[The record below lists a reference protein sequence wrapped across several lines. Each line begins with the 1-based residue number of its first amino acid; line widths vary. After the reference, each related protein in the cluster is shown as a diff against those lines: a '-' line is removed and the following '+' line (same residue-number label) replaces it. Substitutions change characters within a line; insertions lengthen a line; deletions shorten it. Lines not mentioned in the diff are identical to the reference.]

1 MTALTPSSMNGFAGV
16 AGPAYDRSRVTTGI
30 VHFGF
35 GNFHR
40 AHQAMYIDRLLTAGE
55 GFEWGICGVG
65 VLPSD
70 ARMRD
75 VMRAQSGLYTLV
87 LKHPDGTLEPRI
99 IGSVTDYL
107 FAPDDPEAVLRVLV
121 APTTRIVSM
130 TVTEGGYNTD
140 RVTGEF
146 DLSHPQ
152 VAADLR
158 PGAVPLTVFGL
169 IVEGLRRRRDAG
181 LPPFTVMSCDNIQG
195 NGDVARGSF
204 VAFADA
210 KDPDLGRW
218 IADTVSFPNSMVDR
232 ITPVTSDEERALV
245 VDRFGIEDAWPVVC
259 EPFVQ
264 WVLEDRFPLGR
275 PAYESVG
282 VQIVEDV
289 QPYEAM
295 KLRLL
300 NASHQAM
307 AYFGMLMGYRFAH
320 EAATDARIR
329 TLLDRYMREEAAPTL
344 GPVPG
349 VDLDEYMQTLLER
362 FANPEIRDTL
372 ARLGTD
378 ASDRIPKFL
387 LPVVR
392 DALAA
397 GGAVALSA
405 GIVASWA
412 RFAEGVDENGEPFD
426 VADPLRDALA
436 VRARAQRTD
445 PLAFLENTEIF
456 GSLGAEARFRDEFQ
470 RTLAD
475 LHDHGAAKA
484 LESLLARTQASA

>member
-1 MTALTPSSMNGFAGV
+1 MTALSASTVDSFPGV
-16 AGPAYDRSRVTTGI
+16 ARPEYDRGQVTTGI

-40 AHQAMYIDRLLTAGE
+40 AHQAMYVDRLLSSGE
-55 GFEWGICGVG
+55 GSDWGICGVG

-87 LKHPDGTLEPRI
+87 LKHPDGNLEPRI

-107 FAPDDPEAVLRVLV
+107 FAPDDPEAVLRVL
-121 APTTRIVSM
+121 ADPATRIVSL

-140 RVTGEF
+140 HVTGEF
-146 DLSHPQ
+146 DLGNPQ
-152 VAADLR
+152 VAADLQ

-169 IVEGLRRRRDAG
+169 IVEGIRRRRDAG
-181 LPPFTVMSCDNIQG
+181 LTPFTVMSCDNIQG

-204 VAFADA
+204 VAFATA

-218 IADTVSFPNSMVDR
+218 IADSVAFPNSMVDR

-245 VDRFGIEDAWPVVC
+245 VDRFGIEDAWPVVS

-264 WVLEDRFPLGR
+264 WVLEDRFTAGR
-275 PAYESVG
+275 PALESVG

-307 AYFGMLMGYRFAH
+307 AYFGMLMGHRYAH
-320 EAATDARIR
+320 EAATDPLIR
-329 TLLDRYMREEAAPTL
+329 ELLDRYMRREAAPTL

-349 VDLDEYMQTLLER
+349 VDLEDYMRTLLER

-392 DALAA
+392 DNLAS
-397 GGAVALSA
+397 GGDVALSA
-405 GIVASWA
+405 AIVASWA
-412 RFAEGVDENGEPFD
+412 RFAEGVDESGRPFD

-436 VRARAQRTD
+436 ARAVAQRTD
-445 PLAFLENTEIF
+445 PLSFLENTEIF
-456 GSLGAEARFRDEFQ
+456 GSLSEDARFRDEFE

-475 LHDHGAAKA
+475 LYDRGAAMA
-484 LESLLARTQASA
+484 LESVLTRD

>member
-1 MTALTPSSMNGFAGV
+1 MTALSAETVDSFTEVGRPE
-16 AGPAYDRSRVTTGI
+16 YDRSRVKTGI

-75 VMRAQSGLYTLV
+75 VMRAQSRLYTLV
-87 LKHPDGTLEPRI
+87 LKHPDGKLEPRI

-107 FAPDDPEAVLRVLV
+107 FAPDDPEAVLRML
-121 APTTRIVSM
+121 AQPGTRIVSM

-140 RVTGEF
+140 HVTGEF
-146 DLSHPQ
+146 DLGNPQ
-152 VAADLR
+152 VAADLQ

-169 IVEGLRRRRDAG
+169 VVEGLRRRRDAG
-181 LPPFTVMSCDNIQG
+181 LTPFTVVSCDNIQG
-195 NGDVARGSF
+195 NGDVARGAF
-204 VAFADA
+204 VAFATA
-210 KDPDLGRW
+210 KDPELGQW
-218 IADTVSFPNSMVDR
+218 IADTIAFPNSMVDR

-245 VDRFGIEDAWPVVC
+245 ADRFGIEDAWPVVC

-264 WVLEDRFPLGR
+264 WVIEDHFAAGR
-275 PAYESVG
+275 PALETVG

-307 AYFGMLMGYRFAH
+307 AYFGMLMGHRYAH
-320 EAATDARIR
+320 EAATDPLLVE
-329 TLLDRYMREEAAPTL
+329 LLDRYMRREAAPTL

-349 VDLDEYMQTLLER
+349 VDLDEYMHTLLER

-392 DALAA
+392 DNLASK
-397 GGAVALSA
+397 GEIALSA

-412 RFAEGVDENGEPFD
+412 RFAEGIDESGRPFD
-426 VADPLRDALA
+426 VADPLREELAALA
-436 VRARAQRTD
+436 IAQRSD
-445 PLAFLENTEIF
+445 PLAFLQNADIF
-456 GSLGAEARFRDEFQ
+456 GSLAEDARFREEFQ

-475 LHDHGAAKA
+475 IYDRGARVA
-484 LESLLARTQASA
+484 LEALLSRS